1 ALVQGVRLVWFHS
14 PLLIV
19 SLAIG
24 LALLT
29 VYLLTEWY
37 HPYPFIKLQ
46 IMARRNLA
54 LGFTLFIFLLVVL
67 MSSSLLPSS
76 YLGHIQDYRHQQIA
90 SIGLI
95 VALPQLVLGAG
106 VALLLY
112 QKWID
117 ARAVFGLGLL
127 LIAFACFAGAQLSA
141 DWNRDQFIVA
151 QALHAVGQPMAVI
164 AMLFLCTSVVQPHE
178 GPYVS
183 GIVNTLRAFGVLLG
197 AAVVGH

>member
-76 YLGHIQDYRHQQIA
+76 YLGHVQDYRQRQMA

-95 VALPQLVLGAG
+95 VAIPQLILGAG

-117 ARAVFGLGLL
+117 ARLVFGLGLL
-127 LIAFACFAGAQLSA
+127 LISLACFSGAQLTS
-141 DWNRDQFIVA
+141 DWNGDQF
-151 QALHAVGQPMAVI
+151 
-164 AMLFLCTSVVQPHE
+164 VVPQ
-178 GPYVS
+178 
-183 GIVNTLRAFGVLLG
+183 TLQAFG
-197 AAVVGH
+197 